1 MDLKDYFLSVEEHLL
16 INTKKENLEKRLF
29 EK

>member
-1 MDLKDYFLSVEEHLL
+1 MDLKDYLLSVEEHLL

>member
-1 MDLKDYFLSVEEHLL
+1 MDLKDYFLSVEEHL

>member
-1 MDLKDYFLSVEEHLL
+1 MELKDYLLSVEEHLL
-16 INTKKENLEKRLF
+16 ISNKKENLEKRLF

>member
-16 INTKKENLEKRLF
+16 INTTKENLEKRLF

>member
-1 MDLKDYFLSVEEHLL
+1 MELKDYLLSVEEHLL
-16 INTKKENLEKRLF
+16 ISTKKENLEKRLF